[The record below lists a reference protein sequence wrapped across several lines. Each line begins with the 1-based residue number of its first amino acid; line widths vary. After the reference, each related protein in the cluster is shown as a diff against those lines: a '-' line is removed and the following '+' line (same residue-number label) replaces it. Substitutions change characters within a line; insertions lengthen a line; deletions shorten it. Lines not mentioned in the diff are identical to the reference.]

1 MNNINIILNEEEGT
15 TEVLYNGYNII
26 KETLYSEELTKKI
39 IKLITEEIR
48 QNSYNFTTLAE
59 YLKLK

>member
-15 TEVLYNGYNII
+15 TSILYNGYNII
-26 KETLYSEELTKKI
+26 ADTIYNKALTKRLV
-39 IKLITEEIR
+39 KLITEELK
-48 QNSYNFTTLAE
+48 QNNYDFTTLAE